1 MSIKLIF
8 AVLALL
14 VLGAW
19 GWQRHGA
26 ALLRPAEPPPPP
38 FRFDN
43 DPPRP
48 APAAGMRGGLRKCL
62 KGQQVLYT
70 DGACPEGS
78 QAQAVDGG
86 AVTVVPGQR
95 PALPALPALKAASV
109 PTVREVLAPPGG
121 TDLREQRMEKIIG
134 K

>member
-8 AVLALL
+8 GVLVLL

-26 ALLRPAEPPPPP
+26 ALLRPAEAPLAP

-48 APAAGMRGGLRKCL
+48 APAAEARGGLRKCL
-62 KGQQVLYT
+62 KGGQVLYT

-78 QAQAVDGG
+78 KPQAVDGG
-86 AVTVVPGQR
+86 AVTVVPGR
-95 PALPALPALKAASV
+95 GLSLPTLPALTGASV
-109 PTVREVLAPPGG
+109 PTARELLAPPGG
-121 TDLREQRMEKIIG
+121 TNLREQRMEKIVG